1 MAYDLETAR
10 VRIGLAAD
18 DTSQD
23 VIITSAMTAAL
34 SFAEKYCDRKFMR
47 RLESEEFIHF
57 NQCKV
62 QLIRYPVESI
72 GLVDADEAALTG
84 WHIDKTDGRLVFDGR
99 VNAHI
104 LTVDYMGG
112 YAELPADLEMALWR
126 LFDIAWSEIKGG
138 SAATGTGQVKAISSA
153 GAKIEFA
160 VSGSAGSG
168 GSLGGPNSV
177 GSAFASSILDFY
189 KRVYA

>member
-23 VIITSAMTAAL
+23 VILTSAMTAAL

-47 RLESEEFIHF
+47 QLESEQFVHF
-57 NQCKV
+57 GQCKV
-62 QLIRYPVESI
+62 QLIRYPVESV
-72 GLVDADEAALTG
+72 GLVDADGKAYLD
-84 WHIDKTDGRLVFDGR
+84 WHIDMPDGRITFDGR
-99 VNAHI
+99 INAHV

-112 YAELPADLEMALWR
+112 YAVLPADLEMALWR
-126 LFDIAWSEIKGG
+126 LFDAAYSNISSTGG
-138 SAATGTGQVKAISSA
+138 SVGTGQVKAIYSA
-153 GAKIEFA
+153 GAKVEFN
-160 VSGSAGSG
+160 VSGSSGSG
-168 GSLGGPNSV
+168 GSGAGGLGD
-177 GSAFASSILDFY
+177 AFSSTILDFY